1 MNPRVKDVKPDID
14 FKLVITFNNG
24 EIKYF
29 DVKPYLSIGNFKE
42 LSDVSLFNQSNHS
55 WVVFY
60 GQMDWICVLIHYI

>member
-14 FKLVITFNNG
+14 FRLVIAFNNG

-55 WVVFY
+55 
-60 GQMDWICVLIHYI
+60 